1 MFETLDKLML
11 AGLGAMSM
19 TKERAEQIF
28 DEYVEKGRA
37 TRDQKPGFVRDL
49 LDQAE
54 RARRDMEKMIAEQ
67 VRKAIDQTNLATKDD
82 VICLSEKLDQISL
95 QVSAMNLTKKT
106 E

>member
-28 DEYVEKGRA
+28 DEYVEKGRV
-37 TRDQKPGFVRDL
+37 TRDQRSGFVRDL

-54 RARRDMEKMIAEQ
+54 KARRDMEKIIGEQ
-67 VRKAIDQTNLATKDD
+67 VHKAIAQTNLATKDD
-82 VICLSEKLDQISL
+82 VNSLAEKLNQLSLQIS
-95 QVSAMNLTKKT
+95 AFNNK
-106 E
+106 